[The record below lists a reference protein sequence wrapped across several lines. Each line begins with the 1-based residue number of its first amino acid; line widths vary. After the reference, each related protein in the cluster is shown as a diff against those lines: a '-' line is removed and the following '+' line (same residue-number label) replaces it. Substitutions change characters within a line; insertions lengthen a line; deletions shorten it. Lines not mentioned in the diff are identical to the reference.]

1 MRRVTCKASAGVA
14 TAESRLKK
22 VADSGEKIFEK
33 VSIFGAVSLGSFGE
47 LRYCLITKSS
57 KGNRP
62 KGVKN
67 GKDSKK
73 RRQRTG

>member
-1 MRRVTCKASAGVA
+1 MPRVTCKASVGVA

-22 VADSGEKIFEK
+22 AADSDEKIFDK
-33 VSIFGAVSLGSFGE
+33 VSIFGAVSLGSYRE

-62 KGVKN
+62 
-67 GKDSKK
+67 
-73 RRQRTG
+73 